1 MTWVNLSSKFLAIF
15 EDGADLVWEP
25 GGNWST
31 SSGSWVLS
39 VVQNILSHH
48 GPVLMA
54 EFEGL
59 VHSVEQQIGRIAV
72 LKSIFLE
79 LFLYTL
85 LAEFVNIL
93 LVMIGSVI
101 SHFEKILGEG
111 VSWVFKPKSAVHS
124 GDDAV
129 LCTSLSSEGHGLSSV
144 LVNTLINNTSGGE
157 NVLVSLNTHD
167 KGSEFEVSSGSAAI
181 PHPVEQIV
189 GFFQEGDTFFE
200 ASVDQVSI
208 LSGDTCV
215 YLVVSLSLLVSFGDD
230 GDVKQ
235 DESCLV
241 SASVEF
247 SNQLDVSEGIL
258 QRFYDIVVVIVWI
271 LGVGVIREFPVV
283 EGVCLSIIEEWLFV
297 VKTICEHFHWDGQV
311 LWEVVHSCSVALG
324 FEVADMAWFQKI

>member
-1 MTWVNLSSKFLAIF
+1 LAIF
-15 EDGADLVWEP
+15 EDGADLIWEP
-25 GGNWST
+25 GGDWST

-72 LKSIFLE
+72 LQSIFLE

-93 LVMIGSVI
+93 LVMVGSVI

-111 VSWVFKPKSAVHS
+111 VSWVFKPKSAIHS

-144 LVNTLINNTSGGE
+144 LFNTLINDTSGGE
-157 NVLVSLNTHD
+157 NVLVSLNTHN
-167 KGSEFEVSSGSAAI
+167 KGSESEVACGSAAC

-189 GFFQEGDTFFE
+189 SFFQEGDTFLE

-208 LSGDTCV
+208 FSRDTCV
-215 YLVVSLSLLVSFGDD
+215 YLVVSLSLLV
-230 GDVKQ
+230 
-235 DESCLV
+235 
-241 SASVEF
+241 
-247 SNQLDVSEGIL
+247 
-258 QRFYDIVVVIVWI
+258 R
-271 LGVGVIREFPVV
+271 
-283 EGVCLSIIEEWLFV
+283 
-297 VKTICEHFHWDGQV
+297 
-311 LWEVVHSCSVALG
+311 
-324 FEVADMAWFQKI
+324 